1 MAGFKPEISIGMG
14 LALVTIVHAINQ
26 NATPNVADI
35 RTLPEGN
42 EDIEKAQK
50 SAAWMAAG
58 IVGVTSLIAK
68 DPVIF
73 WFGGLAVIG
82 EAWWTKH
89 ANGVNPDLKRYVPG
103 GAVQSEPVAQMETED
118 YTAFENQFTGSAFAA
133 G

>member
-26 NATPNVADI
+26 NATPSVADI
-35 RTLPEGN
+35 RSLPEEN

-58 IVGVTSLIAK
+58 IVAITSLVAK

-73 WFGGLAVIG
+73 WFGGAAVIG

-89 ANGVNPDLKRYVPG
+89 ANRVNPELKKYIPG
-103 GAVQSEPVAQMETED
+103 GAVQSEPVSQMETED
-118 YTAFENQFTGSAFAA
+118 YTAFEAQFTESAFAN
-133 G
+133 